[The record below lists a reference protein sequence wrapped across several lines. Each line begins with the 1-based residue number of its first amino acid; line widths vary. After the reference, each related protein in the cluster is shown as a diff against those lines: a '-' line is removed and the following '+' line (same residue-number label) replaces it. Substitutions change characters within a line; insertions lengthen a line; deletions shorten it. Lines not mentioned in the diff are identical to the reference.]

1 MQIQDIGII
10 NKTVFMADIAS
21 ASSWRL
27 EAGVAAVGET
37 VADTGVGDVHY

>member
-10 NKTVFMADIAS
+10 DNTVFVADIGS

-27 EAGVAAVGET
+27 EAGVAAVGGT
-37 VADTGVGDVHY
+37 VVDTGVGDVHY